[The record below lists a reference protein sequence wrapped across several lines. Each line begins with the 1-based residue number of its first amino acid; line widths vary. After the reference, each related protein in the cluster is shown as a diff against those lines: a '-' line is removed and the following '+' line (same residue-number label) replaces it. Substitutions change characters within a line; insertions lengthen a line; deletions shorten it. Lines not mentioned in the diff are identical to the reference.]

1 MYDQRNPI
9 MSYLQVI
16 ADMLPKCF
24 ISLVSASADTMKML
38 MWLIWTC
45 QHYKLNVTGPPPL
58 DHWICCTLVTQ
69 SSVLIGFMFYIKLI
83 MLLHRWWSFVRS
95 EVSCSEPLGGVG
107 GNLLDVDLNINRRSK
122 STGERGCDTSGGSA
136 MKLCNWRGE
145 TGATGV
151 WCQGNI
157 LCLDTDTLQT
167 LFLIFFFVQKLATRI
182 IKTRPRR

>member
-1 MYDQRNPI
+1 MFDQRNPM

-83 MLLHRWWSFVRS
+83 MLLHKWWSFVRS
-95 EVSCSEPLGGVG
+95 EVWCSEPLGGVG

-157 LCLDTDTLQT
+157 LCLDTDTL
-167 LFLIFFFVQKLATRI
+167 
-182 IKTRPRR
+182 